1 MAMHVERSKP
11 TIRGQARAKRAEAK
25 TPAAWQPRR
34 QLLLVEDDLEMRLML
49 ASALRRDGYTVI
61 EAGNGDDALEWLG
74 PGVLEGEPERLPDVV
89 VSDIR
94 LPYFSG
100 LDIAEGLQLSRKQ
113 VPVILI
119 TGFGD
124 PETHAEALRI
134 GAHCVLDKPF
144 DLDDLRAAIRLA
156 LLSRAKLPP
165 GGASDAHAV

>member
-1 MAMHVERSKP
+1 MEQRLMMA
-11 TIRGQARAKRAEAK
+11 A
-25 TPAAWQPRR
+25 QPHCT
-34 QLLLVEDDLEMRLML
+34 LLLVEDDLEMRDML
-49 ASALRRDGYTVI
+49 ASALRRDGYAVI
-61 EAGNGDDALEWLG
+61 EAANGDDALEWLG
-74 PGVLEGEPERLPDVV
+74 PGVLEGNPDRLPDVV

-100 LDIAEGLQLSRKQ
+100 LDIAEGLQLARKD

-144 DLDDLRAAIRLA
+144 ELDDLRVAIRFA

-165 GGASDAHAV
+165 GGAADAHTV

>member
-1 MAMHVERSKP
+1 MTRLER
-11 TIRGQARAKRAEAK
+11 ARAAIRQGSGRREEPKRL
-25 TPAAWQPRR
+25 AAWQPRR
-34 QLLLVEDDLEMRLML
+34 RLLLVEDDREMRLML
-49 ASALRRDGYTVI
+49 AAALRRDGYTVF
-61 EAGNGDDALEWLG
+61 EAANGDDALEWLG
-74 PGVLEGEPERLPDVV
+74 PGVLEGEPDRLPDVV

-100 LDIAEGLQLSRKQ
+100 IDIAEGLQLSRKQ

-144 DLDDLRAAIRLA
+144 ELDDLRVAIRLA

-165 GGASDAHAV
+165 GGSPDAHAV